1 MICYFKG
8 ICYKECI
15 IVNCKQINFLFL
27 MKLYH
32 INLKSIILIVIIFF
46 ITGCVNTKTKMTSK
60 LSINSYQY
68 GKTIDN
74 IDVDQFILSN
84 NKGMEVSIITY
95 GGIITSWT
103 APDKNGDYK
112 DIVLGYNTL
121 AEYENENPYFGALI
135 GRYGNRI
142 AKGKFSLDDREYT
155 LAVNNGVN
163 HLHGGLKGFDKV
175 VWDAKTVLS
184 DSTVSLELSYM
195 SKDMEE
201 GYPGNLKTKVT
212 YRLNNKDELSVSYEA
227 TSDKPTIV
235 NLTQHSYFNLTADFN
250 RNILGHELVINANS
264 FLPVDKTLIP
274 SGEFRDVTETPFDF
288 RAPKAIGTHIDN
300 ENSQLKNGLGYDHC
314 WVLNDQDTGV
324 RFVASAYEPVSGR
337 LLELFSNEPGIQ
349 FYSGNFLDG
358 SLPSKNKGMYQH
370 RTGFCLETQ
379 HYPDSP
385 NKENFPT
392 VKLNPGEQYK
402 STTKFKLSVK

>member
-1 MICYFKG
+1 
-8 ICYKECI
+8 
-15 IVNCKQINFLFL
+15 
-27 MKLYH
+27 MKK
-32 INLKSIILIVIIFF
+32 IEILIVILLVIISNSCTKISKKMQVLKIDKIQFGETMDG
-46 ITGCVNTKTKMTSK
+46 TG
-60 LSINSYQY
+60 
-68 GKTIDN
+68 
-74 IDVDQFILSN
+74 VDQFILSN
-84 NKGMEVSIITY
+84 NNGMEVRIITY

-121 AEYENENPYFGALI
+121 AEYEAETPYFGALI

-142 AKGKFSLDDREYT
+142 AKGKFSLDNQEYT

-175 VWDAKTVLS
+175 IWDAKTIVS
-184 DSTVSLELSYM
+184 DSTVSLELSYL

-201 GYPGNLKTKVT
+201 GYPGNLETKVT
-212 YRLNNKDELSVSYEA
+212 YTLNNRDELSVNYEA
-227 TSDKPTIV
+227 TTDKPTIV

-250 RNILGHELVINANS
+250 QDILGHELVINADS
-264 FLPVDKTLIP
+264 FLPVDNTLIP
-274 SGEFRDVTETPFDF
+274 TGEFRDVTGTPFDF
-288 RAPKAIGTHIDN
+288 KTSKAIGIHIDN
-300 ENSQLKNGLGYDHC
+300 ENIQLKNGLGYDHC
-314 WVLNDQDTGV
+314 WVLNDQNTGV

-337 LLELFSNEPGIQ
+337 LLEVFSDEPGIQ

-358 SLPSKNKGMYQH
+358 TLPSKNNGVYQH

-385 NKENFPT
+385 NQKNFPSAR
-392 VKLNPGEQYK
+392 LNPGEKYNSK
-402 STTKFKLSVK
+402 TVFRLSTVS